1 MDAPVFRT
9 YDLARPWRR
18 ATFVASTLAVVE
30 FAVLVALAA
39 LVLARP
45 VSHALAGTKAPARPT
60 VRTARVIHTSLPAAH
75 HPRAIHHPR
84 VAPAPRTLPA
94 TRVHVLVLNGDGVAG
109 AAGRT
114 AAALQRRG
122 YPIAGV
128 ANAVH
133 ENYPRTLILYR
144 PGYRAE
150 GVRLAHQMGVRV
162 VGPLDGVAIRSLH
175 GGDLAVI
182 LGA

>member
-1 MDAPVFRT
+1 
-9 YDLARPWRR
+9 
-18 ATFVASTLAVVE
+18 
-30 FAVLVALAA
+30 
-39 LVLARP
+39 
-45 VSHALAGTKAPARPT
+45 
-60 VRTARVIHTSLPAAH
+60 
-75 HPRAIHHPR
+75 
-84 VAPAPRTLPA
+84 
-94 TRVHVLVLNGDGVAG
+94 VHVLVLNGDGVAG

-114 AAALQRRG
+114 AAALHRRG

-150 GVRLAHQMGVRV
+150 GLRLAHQMGVRV
-162 VGPLDGVAIRSLH
+162 VGPLDGVAVRSLH